1 MLNIPP
7 SADGLG
13 GRYIKNKH
21 MKKLRY
27 IILLTAVL
35 SLPLSAQ
42 TNPALQVE
50 VKQTGGWVFYAPE
63 TPRIEIGVKNPGN
76 EKVNQ
81 NIRLTVSTDKRMPV
95 YCFAQQ
101 TTVAPHDTAQ
111 VNFSF
116 TLPAP
121 GFYRCT
127 VSNEDIE
134 IQKFNIGYEP
144 EAIVSL
150 PDNQPDIDT
159 FWETAKK
166 ELAAVAPD
174 YKMTLLPGLTTDK
187 RRLYQVS
194 MKSLGN
200 VEIAGYY
207 CVPVKKGKY
216 PVIISYMGYGSKPWQ
231 PKPNDNPGYAEFVLS
246 TRGQGLNEKANSY
259 GDWITYEL
267 GNKDKYY
274 YRGAFM
280 DLIRAIDFVSSRPET
295 DTLHI
300 FAEGGSQGGA
310 FTLAACALDQRIAAA
325 APTIPFLSDYPD
337 YFSIVHW
344 PAEPVL
350 KKQAEL
356 GLTDDQLYETL
367 SYFDIKNLAQKIT
380 CPIMMGVGLQ
390 DEVCPP
396 HTNFAGYNRI
406 SAEKKYYIFT
416 TYGHD
421 VPAEW
426 WQLRHA
432 FFEKQ
437 RKINRFTK

>member
-81 NIRLTVSTDKRMPV
+81 NIRLTVNTDKRMPV

-101 TTVAPHDTAQ
+101 TTVAPHDTAL
-111 VNFSF
+111 VSFSF

-127 VSNEDIE
+127 VSNEDVE

-231 PKPNDNPGYAEFVLS
+231 PKPNDNPEYAEFVLS

-421 VPAEW
+421 VPVEW